1 MLEVTHIDVDRGE
14 TQVLWDVSLSVSAG
28 ERVAILG
35 GNGAGKSTLMAAVTG
50 LLATRNGDIRFEG
63 ESIAGKK
70 PSGIAR
76 MGISMV
82 PEGRRVYGDM
92 TVAENL
98 EIGAYPKR
106 ARDRMAKTLAEIFA
120 LFPVLADRRHQRA
133 ATLSGG
139 EQQMLAIGRALMNR
153 PRLLLLDELSLGLA
167 PLITREIYRSLSALG
182 QEITVLLVEQNVELA
197 LQNSERAY
205 IMENGR
211 LGPDRPSADLMA
223 DPAIR
228 KAYLG
233 MA

>member
-1 MLEVTHIDVDRGE
+1 MLDVTHIDVDRGE

-50 LLATRNGDIRFEG
+50 LLAPRNGDIRFEG
-63 ESIAGKK
+63 ETIAGKK

-76 MGISMV
+76 MGLSMV

-92 TVAENL
+92 TVVENL

-106 ARDRMAKTLAEIFA
+106 ARDRMAETLDEIFA

-182 QEITVLLVEQNVELA
+182 EEITVLLVEQNVELA

-211 LGPDRPSADLMA
+211 LGPDRPSVDLMA

>member
-1 MLEVTHIDVDRGE
+1 MLDITHIDVDRGE

-50 LLATRNGDIRFEG
+50 LLAPRNGDIQFEG

-106 ARDRMAKTLAEIFA
+106 ARDRMAKTLEEIFA

>member
-50 LLATRNGDIRFEG
+50 LLTPRNGDIRFEG

-76 MGISMV
+76 MGLSMV

-92 TVAENL
+92 TVVENL

-106 ARDRMAKTLAEIFA
+106 ARDRMASTFEEVFT

-133 ATLSGG
+133 GTLSGG

-167 PLITREIYRSLSALG
+167 PLITREIYRSRSALG
-182 QEITVLLVEQNVELA
+182 EEVTVLLVEQNVELA
-197 LQNSERAY
+197 LKNSERAY
-205 IMENGR
+205 VMENGR
-211 LGPDRPSADLMA
+211 LGADRPSADLMA

-233 MA
+233 MT